1 MSATTETLLS
11 PASLPTEDRPLMDV
25 VSGSSGSASV
35 HFSSASDNW
44 ATPQDFFDKCSAE
57 FGPFDLDVCAGA
69 DNHKCARYFSLAEN
83 GLAQTWSGKVWMN
96 PPYGR
101 TIGDWMRKAYESALA
116 GALVVCL
123 VPARTDTAWW
133 HDYAAKGTVRF
144 LRGRLKFGG
153 HKNSAPFP
161 SALVIFSAQNK

>member
-1 MSATTETLLS
+1 MNAATLTTEL
-11 PASLPTEDRPLMDV
+11 PESLARHSLRAAPGSV
-25 VSGSSGSASV
+25 VNV
-35 HFSSASDNW
+35 HFSSASDDW

-101 TIGDWMRKAYESALA
+101 TIGDWMRKAYESAQA

-144 LRGRLKFGG
+144 LRGRLKFVG
-153 HKNSAPFP
+153 HKTNAPFP
-161 SALVIFSAQNK
+161 SALVIFSAQNPK